1 MIDIDFNN
9 MAIEWDNWRDMPKID
24 ALLNE
29 MKRLL
34 WNTIHLSEYLC
45 IYHSFVIHVRYHH
58 YYGSSV
64 LRFDN
69 KSEMDLFILH
79 FL

>member
-34 WNTIHLSEYLC
+34 WNTIHLSEYLR
-45 IYHSFVIHVRYHH
+45 IYYSLVIHVR
-58 YYGSSV
+58 
-64 LRFDN
+64 
-69 KSEMDLFILH
+69 
-79 FL
+79 